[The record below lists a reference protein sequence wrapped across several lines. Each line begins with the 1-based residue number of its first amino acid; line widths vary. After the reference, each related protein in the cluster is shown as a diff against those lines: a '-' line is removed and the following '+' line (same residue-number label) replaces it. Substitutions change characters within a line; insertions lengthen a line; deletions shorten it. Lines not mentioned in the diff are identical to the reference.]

1 MTCPSGGRRRR
12 VGGHFS
18 GGGSMTEPILFV
30 VDDDPATLE
39 ALAAV
44 LERRFGA
51 DYRILA
57 DASPASALARIAQ
70 ACERGDQVALVVA
83 SETSVP
89 DWFVRVR
96 DLCSGAGRFKLLGY
110 AYAHDYDLSRRSTD

>member
-1 MTCPSGGRRRR
+1 MNCSSRGRGRR

-39 ALAAV
+39 AVAAV

-51 DYRILA
+51 DYRILT
-57 DASPASALARIAQ
+57 DVSPASALARIEQ
-70 ACERGDQVALVVA
+70 ACRSGEKVALVVTGVWA
-83 SETSVP
+83 AGSSGPE
-89 DWFVRVR
+89 WLVRVR
-96 DLCSGAGRFKLLGY
+96 ELCPGARRCVLVGF
-110 AYAHDYDLSRRSTD
+110 ADSRADPVV

>member
-1 MTCPSGGRRRR
+1 MNCSSRGRRRR

-57 DASPASALARIAQ
+57 DASPVSALARIEE
-70 ACERGDQVALVVA
+70 ACERGEKVALVVA
-83 SETSVP
+83 DLWTSETSGP

-96 DLCSGAGRFKLLGY
+96 DLCPGAGRCMLVGY
-110 AYAHDYDLSRRSTD
+110 AD